1 MDVDGSKERAYTDN
15 KGIYFSSWPY
25 LAYVLVFL
33 PPTVYTYLLFF
44 PPSDRDLLADGP
56 VVSRPP
62 TLCTDSP
69 FFQTFIFSQ
78 VSRPMVDIAPAGQ
91 WRPLFFRAT
100 FLLIFVTSPFFEES
114 NWLNRKK

>member
-1 MDVDGSKERAYTDN
+1 MEAKREHTRTTKAYTSLL
-15 KGIYFSSWPY
+15 GRTWLMFLFSYP
-25 LAYVLVFL
+25 
-33 PPTVYTYLLFF
+33 LLYIRTCFF
-44 PPSDRDLLADGP
+44 FSPSDRDLLADGP

-100 FLLIFVTSPFFEES
+100 FLLIFVTSPFF
-114 NWLNRKK
+114 